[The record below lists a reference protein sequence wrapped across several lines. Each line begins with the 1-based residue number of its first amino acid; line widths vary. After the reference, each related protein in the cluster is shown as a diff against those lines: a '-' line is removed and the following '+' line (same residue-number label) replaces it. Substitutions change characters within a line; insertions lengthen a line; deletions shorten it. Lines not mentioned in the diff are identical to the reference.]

1 MENDWMITP
10 VSTWQDIEEKIPSL
24 TASIAAIE
32 HEIST
37 INGVMTRSK
46 SIKLKTL
53 KDKLYQDEEMLEIYK
68 ELREDQIHRTKLI
81 LDQLRDFGFACPA
94 IQFEPFEYSGEEF
107 SKLLDEC
114 QSIADFAKGYLM
126 QTIYT
131 LFN

>member
-1 MENDWMITP
+1 MESNWIFP
-10 VSTWQDIEEKIPSL
+10 NLWWQEVDEDMASL
-24 TASIAAIE
+24 TASIAVAKE
-32 HEIST
+32 EIST

-53 KDKLYQDEEMLEIYK
+53 KDKLYIDEGMLEIYK

-131 LFN
+131 LSN

>member
-1 MENDWMITP
+1 MESNWIFP
-10 VSTWQDIEEKIPSL
+10 NLWWQEVDEDMASL
-24 TASIAAIE
+24 TASIAVAKE
-32 HEIST
+32 EIST

-53 KDKLYQDEEMLEIYK
+53 KDKLYIDEGMLEIYK
-68 ELREDQIHRTKLI
+68 ELREDQIQRTKLI
-81 LDQLRDFGFACPA
+81 LNQLRDFGFACPV

-126 QTIYT
+126 QAIYT